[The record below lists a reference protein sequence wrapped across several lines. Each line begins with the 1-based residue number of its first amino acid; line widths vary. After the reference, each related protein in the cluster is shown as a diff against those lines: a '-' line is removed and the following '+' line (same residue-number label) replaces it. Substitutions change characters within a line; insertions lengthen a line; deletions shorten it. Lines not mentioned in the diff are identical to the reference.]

1 MKILSNF
8 INENKLENIYNNI
21 DKGTILYVVYDTDK
35 YYDKFS
41 KDNKKHKCTQIKIKS
56 VENRG
61 VEDGLI
67 INGKFNTTCVYLESN
82 PYKINHFLIFDK
94 PNEKNKEFKIKR
106 IHGDGQNW
114 YFAGISKDDVIGAI
128 KSKYSDQIREI
139 DEEIS
144 KLMENIN
151 NLNEQKENL
160 TKKLVVEL
168 ED

>member
-1 MKILSNF
+1 MKNLNNF
-8 INENKLENIYNNI
+8 INENKLENIYSNI
-21 DKGTILYVVYDTDK
+21 DKGTILYIVYDSDK
-35 YYDKFS
+35 HYDKFS
-41 KDNKKHKCTQIKIKS
+41 KDNKKHKCSQIKIKS

-61 VEDGLI
+61 IEDSFTK
-67 INGKFNTTCVYLESN
+67 GKINTTCVYLESN

-94 PNEKNKEFKIKR
+94 PNEKNKEFKIQR
-106 IHGDGQNW
+106 VHGGDSW

-151 NLNEQKENL
+151 SLNEQKENL
-160 TKKLVVEL
+160 IKKLEVEL

>member
-1 MKILSNF
+1 MKILSKF

-41 KDNKKHKCTQIKIKS
+41 KENKKHKCSQIKIKS

-61 VEDGLI
+61 VEDLF
-67 INGKFNTTCVYLESN
+67 GKGKINTTCVYLESN

-94 PNEKNKEFKIKR
+94 PNEKNKEFKIQR
-106 IHGDGQNW
+106 IHGDGSNW
-114 YFAGISKDDVIGAI
+114 YFAGISEDNVISAI
-128 KSKYSDQIREI
+128 KSKYSEQIREI

-151 NLNEQKENL
+151 SLNEQKENL

-168 ED
+168 EK

>member
-1 MKILSNF
+1 MKNLNNF
-8 INENKLENIYNNI
+8 MNENKLENIYNNI

-35 YYDKFS
+35 HDDKFS
-41 KDNKKHKCTQIKIKS
+41 KENKKHKCSQIKIKS

-61 VEDGLI
+61 AEDSYT
-67 INGKFNTTCVYLESN
+67 NGKVNTTCVYLESN

-94 PNEKNKEFKIKR
+94 PNEKNKEFKIQR
-106 IHGDGQNW
+106 IHGDGSNW
-114 YFAGISKDDVIGAI
+114 YFAGISEDNVINAI

-139 DEEIS
+139 DDEIA
-144 KLMENIN
+144 KLMKQIEG
-151 NLNEQKENL
+151 LNEQKENL

>member
-1 MKILSNF
+1 MKTLSNF
-8 INENKLENIYNNI
+8 TNENKLENIYSNI

-41 KDNKKHKCTQIKIKS
+41 KDNKKHKCTQIKIKF

-61 VEDGLI
+61 VEDSFTK
-67 INGKFNTTCVYLESN
+67 GKVNTTCIYLESN

-94 PNEKNKEFKIKR
+94 SNEKNKEFKIQR
-106 IHGDGQNW
+106 IHGDNSNW

-144 KLMENIN
+144 KLMKQIEG
-151 NLNEQKENL
+151 LNEQKENL
-160 TKKLVVEL
+160 TKKLEVEL

>member
-1 MKILSNF
+1 MKNLNNF
-8 INENKLENIYNNI
+8 INENKLENISNNI
-21 DKGTILYVVYDTDK
+21 DKGTTLYVVHDTDK

-41 KDNKKHKCTQIKIKS
+41 KENKKHKCSQIKIKS

-61 VEDGLI
+61 VEDSYT
-67 INGKFNTTCVYLESN
+67 NGKVNTTCVYLESN

-94 PNEKNKEFKIKR
+94 PNEKNKEFKIQR
-106 IHGDGQNW
+106 IHGEGSNW
-114 YFAGISKDDVIGAI
+114 YFASISEDNVISAI

-144 KLMENIN
+144 KLMKQIEGF
-151 NLNEQKENL
+151 NEQKENL

-168 ED
+168 EN

>member
-1 MKILSNF
+1 MKNLNNF
-8 INENKLENIYNNI
+8 INENKLENIYSNI

-41 KDNKKHKCTQIKIKS
+41 KDNKKHKCSQIKIKS

-61 VEDGLI
+61 VEHLF
-67 INGKFNTTCVYLESN
+67 GKGKINTTCVDLESN
-82 PYKINHFLIFDK
+82 PYKINHFLIFDI
-94 PNEKNKEFKIKR
+94 PGEKNKEFMVQR
-106 IHGDGQNW
+106 VHGGNSW
-114 YFAGISKDDVIGAI
+114 YFAGISKDVVIGAI

-139 DEEIS
+139 DDEID
-144 KLMENIN
+144 KLMKQIEG
-151 NLNEQKENL
+151 LNEQKENL

>member
-1 MKILSNF
+1 MKILSNY

-41 KDNKKHKCTQIKIKS
+41 KENKKHKCSQIKIKS

-61 VEDGLI
+61 VEDLFSK
-67 INGKFNTTCVYLESN
+67 GKINTTYVYLESN

-94 PNEKNKEFKIKR
+94 PNEKNKEFKIQR
-106 IHGDGQNW
+106 IHGDGSNW
-114 YFAGISKDDVIGAI
+114 YFAGISEDNVISAI
-128 KSKYSDQIREI
+128 KSKYSEQIREI

-144 KLMENIN
+144 KLMKQIEG
-151 NLNEQKENL
+151 LNEQKENL